1 MDKYLH
7 AKVLLVLILVIKKF
21 GIHAGDNLALL
32 SATLKTYQRAGCD
45 NEYITLNCPRGTS
58 ISIELA
64 QYGSEDNTNQHLCPA
79 PTSAAPAT
87 NAISDV
93 VHSGTQVEIKPPET
107 CSWPQAL
114 QYSLLQTVV
123 ENCQKKRHCKFLALP
138 KNFKGDPCPGKQ
150 KFVEIAYKC
159 RPYEFRSKVACEN
172 DVIQLVCNPYSR
184 VAIYSASFGRTE
196 HESLQCSQSTG
207 SREETCLASYATET
221 VMQMCHGRRRC
232 SLSADSTTF
241 GRPCKEPLSP
251 YLKVVYTCVPRKVL
265 KDRYDSA
272 PEPDEPQQIDLEQDQ
287 DDLYDDDQF
296 YRENEAIPPAPKLSN
311 KNKFSDISTV
321 ATLAGFDIIDRIKG
335 DDNNL
340 EENQEKFY
348 WYLIAIV
355 TATVLLCLILVIGRL
370 IVQRRRE
377 TSDDTKAEPSNS
389 GDTQLPNGFSDD
401 ISEIDADID
410 LQTSLPSGIHH
421 NVNKHDQPT
430 YPTYTPS
437 PSPYGNLGPSNISHT
452 SSTMLVP
459 PPSMMSSHAPSII
472 SGTTP
477 MMMQSNLNAY
487 GMNTI
492 ARHSTGPLH
501 AQAMHPPQYMSGS
514 IVGHM
519 ATLRRQP
526 QALQPQIH
534 QLQPQHHSLDESLP
548 KSLSRG
554 ANPQYY
560 YG

>member
-1 MDKYLH
+1 MSCRKDLDLDKLEQFCHETNYL
-7 AKVLLVLILVIKKF
+7 
-21 GIHAGDNLALL
+21 LAI
-32 SATLKTYQRAGCD
+32 D
-45 NEYITLNCPRGTS
+45 
-58 ISIELA
+58 
-64 QYGSEDNTNQHLCPA
+64 
-79 PTSAAPAT
+79 
-87 NAISDV
+87 
-93 VHSGTQVEIKPPET
+93 
-107 CSWPQAL
+107 
-114 QYSLLQTVV
+114 
-123 ENCQKKRHCKFLALP
+123 
-138 KNFKGDPCPGKQ
+138 
-150 KFVEIAYKC
+150 
-159 RPYEFRSKVACEN
+159 EFRSKVACEN

-184 VAIYSASFGRTE
+184 VAIYSASYGRTE

-207 SREETCLASYATET
+207 TREETCLASYATET
-221 VMQMCHGRRRC
+221 VMQICHGRRRC
-232 SLSADSTTF
+232 SLSADSSTF

-265 KDRYDSA
+265 KDRYDTA

-296 YRENEAIPPAPKLSN
+296 YRENEAIPPAPKLQGGPS

-321 ATLAGFDIIDRIKG
+321 ATLGGFDVIDRIKG

-340 EENQEKFY
+340 EVKNEDETHKPIGFIAEWMNAYIFISQNQERFY
-348 WYLIAIV
+348 WYLIGIV
-355 TATVLLCLILVIGRL
+355 SVTVVFCLILVIGRL
-370 IVQRRRE
+370 IVQRRRD
-377 TSDDTKAEPSNS
+377 TSDDTKVDKNSNS

-410 LQTSLPSGIHH
+410 LQTSLPSSIHH
-421 NVNKHDQPT
+421 NQPT

-459 PPSMMSSHAPSII
+459 PPNMMSSHAPSII

-501 AQAMHPPQYMSGS
+501 AQAMHAGPPQYIAGS

-519 ATLRRQP
+519 ATLRRHP
-526 QALQPQIH
+526 QGLQPQMH
-534 QLQPQHHSLDESLP
+534 QLQQQPQHQSLQDETMP

-554 ANPQYY
+554 ANAQYY